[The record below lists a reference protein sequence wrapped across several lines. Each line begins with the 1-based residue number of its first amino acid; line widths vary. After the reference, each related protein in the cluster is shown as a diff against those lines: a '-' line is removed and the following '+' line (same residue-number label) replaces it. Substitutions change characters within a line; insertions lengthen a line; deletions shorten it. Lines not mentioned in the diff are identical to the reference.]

1 MGYNLFMKLKN
12 KLLLG
17 YILIT
22 TVIGSFS
29 TAILTYNIDKSID
42 NLSIYREREITSFV
56 KVVDAFIVDEK
67 SLENTTK
74 IQDMFND
81 VTEKLPHIKR
91 LTLHA
96 QDKKDLTYSH
106 IASSIYSIIGTPSHK
121 EDIEAIKQNR
131 TTILYETINERD
143 YIDITYPI
151 TNLQGNAIAA
161 LGVAVSLSESD
172 SVLNKAMVTMKK
184 NAINTIVLAI
194 ALSIIIAF
202 TVSFLLARKII
213 SPIEKLKNA
222 LHSISYQKEYHKIEI
237 DSNDEIG
244 ELATAFNTMSQDLNT
259 LHTNME
265 EKIIEKTKELKQQF
279 IVDALTGLPNR
290 EALFE
295 DIKTLDAF
303 GLCILDIS
311 SFKDINDVYGIEL
324 GNKVLIE
331 LSRKYK
337 SHIFESN
344 LKLYRISGD
353 EFVLLNPKHLSKA
366 DFIDTIEHIIINI
379 EHEQFYFE
387 EENIEINISIH
398 AGISCEKDFA
408 LEKANIALIKAKKE
422 QSNYSIYKDDA
433 LLNEVQEKNIKT
445 IARIKDSIKNYGFK
459 AYYQPI
465 VDKNGSIIKYE
476 ALVRMEEKDEVISPY
491 FFLEFAKKSKYYQYI
506 TKTMVFQALERF
518 ESSDKMVSVNICAD
532 DLLNEETISFIIN
545 QLESF
550 KEPQRVIFELVE
562 SEDLHEISGL
572 EEFISTIK
580 KMGCKVAID
589 DFGTGYSNFSYLL
602 DLEPDY
608 LKIDGSLIKNID
620 KDKKSY
626 NIVDTIVTFAHN
638 LNITVIAEF
647 IHSDEVLKVC
657 KDLKVDEFQGYLFG
671 EPSKNIDL

>member
-1 MGYNLFMKLKN
+1 MKLKN

-22 TVIGSFS
+22 TVIGGFS

-56 KVVDAFIVDEK
+56 KVIDAFIDDKK
-67 SLENTTK
+67 SLKDTAP
-74 IQDMFND
+74 IQNMFSHIK
-81 VTEKLPHIKR
+81 EKLPHIKR

-96 QDKKDLTYSH
+96 QSEENSQYTH
-106 IASSIYSIIGTPSHK
+106 IASSIHSIIGTPSHQ
-121 EDIEAIKQNR
+121 EDIDAIKQNA
-131 TTILYETINERD
+131 TTILYETIDKHD

-151 TNLQGNAIAA
+151 TNLKGEAIAA

-172 SVLNKAMVTMKK
+172 SVLNKAIFAMKQ
-184 NAINTIVLAI
+184 NAINTIMIAI
-194 ALSIIIAF
+194 ALSILIAF
-202 TVSFLLARKII
+202 VISLLLARKII

-222 LHSISYQKEYHKIEI
+222 LQSISYQKEYREIEI

-244 ELATAFNTMSQDLNT
+244 ELAIAFNAMSQDLNT
-259 LHTNME
+259 LHTRME

-279 IVDALTGLPNR
+279 IVDSLTGLPNR
-290 EALFE
+290 EALYD
-295 DIKTLDAF
+295 DIKNLDAF
-303 GLCILDIS
+303 GLCILDVS

-337 SHIFESN
+337 SHTFDTN
-344 LKLYRISGD
+344 LGLYRISGD
-353 EFVLLNPKHLSKA
+353 EFVLLNPRDLSQK
-366 DFIDTIEHIIINI
+366 DFIETVEHIIINI

-398 AGISCEKDFA
+398 AGVSCETDFA
-408 LEKANIALIKAKKE
+408 LEKANIALIRAKKE
-422 QSNYSIYKDDA
+422 QSNYSVYKNDGIQ
-433 LLNEVQEKNIKT
+433 NEVQEKNIKT
-445 IARIKDSIKNYGFK
+445 IARIKNSVKNYGFK

-465 VDKNGSIIKYE
+465 VDANGKILKYE
-476 ALVRMEEKDEVISPY
+476 ALVRMEERNEVISPY
-491 FFLEFAKKSKYYQYI
+491 FFLEFAKKSKYYQHI
-506 TKTMVFQALERF
+506 TRTMVFQALEKF
-518 ESSDKMVSVNICAD
+518 ENSNKMISINICAD
-532 DLLNEETISFIIN
+532 DLLNEETKSFIIN
-545 QLESF
+545 QLENF

-572 EEFISTIK
+572 KEFISTLK
-580 KMGCKVAID
+580 NMGCKVAID

-620 KDKKSY
+620 KDTKSY
-626 NIVDTIVTFAHN
+626 NIVDTIVTFAHK

-647 IHSDEVLKVC
+647 IHSDEVLKIC

>member
-1 MGYNLFMKLKN
+1 MKLKN

-22 TVIGSFS
+22 TVIGGFS

-56 KVVDAFIVDEK
+56 KVIDAFIDDKK
-67 SLENTTK
+67 SLKDTAP
-74 IQDMFND
+74 IQNMFSHIK
-81 VTEKLPHIKR
+81 EKLPHIKR

-96 QDKKDLTYSH
+96 QSEENSQYTH
-106 IASSIYSIIGTPSHK
+106 IASSIHSIIGTPSHQ
-121 EDIEAIKQNR
+121 EDIDAIKQNA
-131 TTILYETINERD
+131 TTILYETIDKHD

-151 TNLQGNAIAA
+151 TNLKGEAIAA

-172 SVLNKAMVTMKK
+172 SVLNKAIFAMKQ
-184 NAINTIVLAI
+184 NAINTIMIAI
-194 ALSIIIAF
+194 ALSILIAF
-202 TVSFLLARKII
+202 VISLLLARKII

-222 LHSISYQKEYHKIEI
+222 LQSISYQKEYREIEI

-244 ELATAFNTMSQDLNT
+244 ELAIAFNAMSQDLNT
-259 LHTNME
+259 LHTRME

-279 IVDALTGLPNR
+279 IVDSLTGLPNR
-290 EALFE
+290 EALYD
-295 DIKTLDAF
+295 DIKNLDAF
-303 GLCILDIS
+303 GLCILDVS

-337 SHIFESN
+337 SHTFDTN
-344 LKLYRISGD
+344 LGLYRISGD
-353 EFVLLNPKHLSKA
+353 EFVLLNPRDLSQK
-366 DFIDTIEHIIINI
+366 DFIETVEHIIINI

-398 AGISCEKDFA
+398 AGVSCETDFA
-408 LEKANIALIKAKKE
+408 LEKANIALIRAKKE
-422 QSNYSIYKDDA
+422 QSNYSVYKNDGIQ
-433 LLNEVQEKNIKT
+433 NEVQEKNIKT
-445 IARIKDSIKNYGFK
+445 IARIKNSVKNYGFK

-465 VDKNGSIIKYE
+465 VDANGKILKYE
-476 ALVRMEEKDEVISPY
+476 ALVRMEEKNEVISPY
-491 FFLEFAKKSKYYQYI
+491 FFLEFAKKSKYYQHI
-506 TKTMVFQALERF
+506 TRTMVFQALEKF
-518 ESSDKMVSVNICAD
+518 ENSNKMISINICAD
-532 DLLNEETISFIIN
+532 DLLNEETKSFIIN
-545 QLESF
+545 QLENF

-572 EEFISTIK
+572 KEFISTLK
-580 KMGCKVAID
+580 NMGCKVAID

-620 KDKKSY
+620 KDTKSY
-626 NIVDTIVTFAHN
+626 NIVDTIVTFAHK

-647 IHSDEVLKVC
+647 IHSDEVLKIC